1 MVRGLHSLTHSIS
14 HGCSGVLGGRCLP
27 SPSSPRDNWRVHSP
41 RRISWM
47 DQLPQAPATAAL
59 ATRYQGTSIVTWGQ
73 SRGVGDDA
81 HPPPRSPTRPHRDGA
96 WSQYMI
102 TYCPASD
109 TRSST
114 TTSHAAAQEN
124 PWRRWPYGAR
134 SFPVGPRWS
143 CSGLAHG
150 APEQCLWDATLHP
163 P

>member
-1 MVRGLHSLTHSIS
+1 
-14 HGCSGVLGGRCLP
+14 
-27 SPSSPRDNWRVHSP
+27 
-41 RRISWM
+41 M

-114 TTSHAAAQEN
+114 TTTPVMQRL
-124 PWRRWPYGAR
+124 RRTRGGG
-134 SFPVGPRWS
+134 GPMGLGVS
-143 CSGLAHG
+143 QLGLAG
-150 APEQCLWDATLHP
+150 LALG
-163 P
+163 